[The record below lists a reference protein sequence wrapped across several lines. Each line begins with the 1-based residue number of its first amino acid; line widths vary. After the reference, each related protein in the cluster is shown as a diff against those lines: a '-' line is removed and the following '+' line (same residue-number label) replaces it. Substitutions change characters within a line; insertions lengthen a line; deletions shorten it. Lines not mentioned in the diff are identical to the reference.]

1 MHVKKISFE
10 VAKTFWAEHL
20 WPGRHSP
27 IEPVSCINSTGEIDL
42 SLRDF
47 NPLFFGAFANSHLVG
62 VVSFSQTSLLEARM
76 RGICVQ
82 ENHRGK
88 GISRLLFE
96 EGKKEIVAISSVE
109 RLWTMARL
117 INTDYY
123 GKLGFVPGVETSDYE
138 FGPHNLMVLDLEKRI
153 S

>member
-1 MHVKKISFE
+1 MHVEKISFE

-20 WPGRHSP
+20 WPGRQSP
-27 IEPVSCINSTGEIDL
+27 IEPVACINSAGEIDM

-47 NPLFFGAFANSHLVG
+47 NPLFYGAFENSHLVG

-82 ENHRGK
+82 ANHRGK
-88 GISRLLFE
+88 GISRLLFQ
-96 EGKKEIVAISSVE
+96 EGKKEIVAIPTLK

-117 INTDYY
+117 INMDYY
-123 GKLGFVPGVETSDYE
+123 DKLGFVPGAETSAYE
-138 FGPHNLMVLDLEKRI
+138 FGPHNIMVLDLEKRI